1 MNTVLEIENFFS
13 PEECKEYMNMALQSD
28 ERDGLMK
35 VQKSATFSPLAQSK
49 RTSTTWYCHFEKVP
63 ALLAKAQQLL
73 QSIEIEQ
80 MEEPQIVR
88 YQMGQE
94 FSWHYDEIPSNQLQ
108 NGGQRIGTLLVYLNT
123 LQQNSGG
130 GTIFRDL
137 KDPNNEILT
146 MKPKEGS
153 ALLFFPAYANGT
165 PDDRTLHK
173 GEKVYE
179 NESKM
184 IAQMWIHQ
192 RSYQPILPEGNSHE
206 KALLAIKA
214 KQQELGYTTTTN

>member
-1 MNTVLEIENFFS
+1 M
-13 PEECKEYMNMALQSD
+13 EYMNMALQSD
-28 ERDGLMK
+28 DDKDDGLMK
-35 VQKSATFSPLAQSK
+35 VQSATFSPLAQSK
-49 RTSTTWYCHFEKVP
+49 RTSTTWYCHFQKVP
-63 ALLAKAQQLL
+63 TLLAKAQQLL
-73 QSIEIEQ
+73 LPSTTVEQ

-94 FSWHYDEIPSNQLQ
+94 FSWHYDEIPSNQLH

-137 KDPNNEILT
+137 KDPQNNEMLT
-146 MKPKEGS
+146 MKPKQGS
-153 ALLFFPAYANGT
+153 ALLFFPAYADGT

-206 KALLAIKA
+206 KALPAIKA
-214 KQQELGYTTTTN
+214 KRQELGYTTTSTEID